1 MLALNWNIIWT
12 FVNLIV
18 LFLLLKKFL
27 FKPVSEIMEK
37 RRKQIEDSLR
47 YAEDR
52 KTEAEELKNQ
62 YERALI
68 NAKND
73 AVEIINSAKEKAG
86 SEYDLILK
94 SADIDAEK
102 LIKDVRQTIEIEKAK
117 SVAEIK
123 SQIAGLALMAAE
135 KVAGKNV
142 DSETN
147 NKIVDD
153 FIAEAGGLK

>member
-102 LIKDVRQTIEIEKAK
+102 LIKDARQTIEIEKAK